1 MFDLQLIRLPDDP
14 HEVGEIICHDK
25 VRCFIGVTLSDDD
38 IEKSNKS
45 IHQLGYVCASAKDVV
60 KMGSALLE
68 LLQQVLTMGKDDS
81 LYCKLIMAAAYEVVK
96 KHHDLDTDDNE
107 GDER

>member
-1 MFDLQLIRLPDDP
+1 MFDLQLTRLPDDP

-38 IEKSNKS
+38 SDKA
-45 IHQLGYVCASAKDVV
+45 IHQLGYVCASAKDVI
-60 KMGSALLE
+60 KMGDALLE

-81 LYCKLIMAAAYEVVK
+81 LYYKLIMAAAYEVVK
-96 KHHDLDTDDNE
+96 THHDLGDDDE
-107 GDER
+107 GDKQ